1 MATVKVGIRP
11 IGIAV
16 TPDGAYVY
24 VAASRDNKVSVIRTS
39 DNTVVA
45 AIKVGEWPWGIA
57 MTPNGE
63 YVYVSSIADD
73 TVSVLRTVDNSV
85 TATIAVGAD
94 PYSLGNF
101 IASTPDDIKW
111 VDTFVGDQ
119 QIGILGKTGVTSIES
134 AESVDPN
141 TVADTRNRP
150 GSMPWGLISFRLTV
164 DTPGDRAE
172 VTIYFP
178 DAAGS
183 NASWHKYDSI
193 NGWQDYA
200 DHATFSPDR
209 RSVTVE
215 LQDGGYGDADGT
227 ANGIIIDPSGLG
239 SASSTELESNGGGG
253 GCFIATAAHGP
264 R

>member
-1 MATVKVGIRP
+1 MV
-11 IGIAV
+11 
-16 TPDGAYVY
+16 DGG
-24 VAASRDNKVSVIRTS
+24 R
-39 DNTVVA
+39 
-45 AIKVGEWPWGIA
+45 
-57 MTPNGE
+57 
-63 YVYVSSIADD
+63 
-73 TVSVLRTVDNSV
+73 
-85 TATIAVGAD
+85 
-94 PYSLGNF
+94 
-101 IASTPDDIKW
+101 
-111 VDTFVGDQ
+111 
-119 QIGILGKTGVTSIES
+119 QIGIRGKTGVKSIES
-134 AESVDPN
+134 IESVDPN
-141 TVADTRNRP
+141 TVSDTTNMP

-164 DTPGDRAE
+164 DNPGDTAE

-178 DAAGS
+178 DVAGS

-215 LQDGGYGDADGT
+215 LQDGGYGDDDGT

-239 SASSTELESNGGGG
+239 SASSSESESNGGGGG